1 MAKYYK
7 SVIVLNLLA
16 DWRCVVVAKIRL
28 VNMMLY
34 GFHGTYE
41 YERELGQKF
50 SFDVEA
56 VTKDDDVIDNDESND
71 NVHSTAIYATVKETV
86 ENKRFTHMRALA
98 GHIADRLLSQYQ
110 NLAEVTVT
118 ARRNNATITG
128 PMDYVEVEV
137 TRKAK

>member
-7 SVIVLNLLA
+7 SVIILKLFT

-34 GFHGTYE
+34 GFHGNYE

-50 SFDVEA
+50 YFDVEA
-56 VTKDDDVIDNDESND
+56 VTKDDDVIDNDDTND
-71 NVHSTAIYATVKETV
+71 NIHSTAIYATVKETV
-86 ENKRFTHMRALA
+86 ENKRFSHMRALA
-98 GHIADRLLSQYQ
+98 GHIADKLLSQYQ
-110 NLAEVTVT
+110 NMAEVTVI

>member
-1 MAKYYK
+1 M
-7 SVIVLNLLA
+7 
-16 DWRCVVVAKIRL
+16 AKIRL

-50 SFDVEA
+50 YFDVEA
-56 VTKDDDVIDNDESND
+56 VTKDDDVIDDDESND

-98 GHIADRLLSQYQ
+98 GHIADKLLSQYQ
-110 NLAEVTVT
+110 NLAEVTVI